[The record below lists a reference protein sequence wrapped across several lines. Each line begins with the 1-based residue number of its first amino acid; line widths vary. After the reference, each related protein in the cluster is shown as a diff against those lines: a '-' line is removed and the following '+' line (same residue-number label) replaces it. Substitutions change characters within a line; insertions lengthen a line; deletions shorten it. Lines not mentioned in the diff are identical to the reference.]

1 MRKYFLLLMIVFCCK
16 MFGQNPIDVYES
28 TVKIGESETQEYL
41 CGLAEG
47 DQLLF
52 SFEVVKGRKLD
63 KIEILEYPSFS
74 KFSDYKTSKIDRKT
88 ITIPNTGIYLFRFSN
103 LAGSDKVCKYKI
115 ERIPANE
122 QKARFNTTVYWK
134 TVNDTTYY
142 NAGEQTVTTLD
153 TVISN
158 ITDRVQNVHSSY
170 NMKGNRISFNFALPP
185 KTTACSYY
193 IGVNQA
199 GSKAFADASGS
210 LLRSASPFVSKIPG
224 YGPLAALAL
233 NGTSFLT
240 TLVGGESVQYWITD
254 AANAKLFDEGKPFK
268 YIKQG
273 NVVNDFS
280 RITTPLKGEY
290 FVCLQN
296 DNKVQSIDV
305 TVKITAVTLQERKTT
320 RPIRKYSVESKS
332 VPYLKK

>member
-1 MRKYFLLLMIVFCCK
+1 MRKYFLLLMIVFGCR
-16 MFGQNPIDVYES
+16 MFGQKPIDVYES
-28 TVKIGESETQEYL
+28 TVKIEENETQEYM

-47 DQLLF
+47 DQLVF
-52 SFEVVKGRKLD
+52 SFDAVKGGKPD
-63 KIEILEYPSFS
+63 KIEILEYPGSL
-74 KFSDYKTSKIDRKT
+74 KFSEYKTSKIDRKT
-88 ITIPNTGIYLFRFSN
+88 ITISNTGIYLFRFSN
-103 LAGSDKVCKYKI
+103 STGGSKVCKYKV

-122 QKARFNTTVYWK
+122 QMARFNTTVYWK
-134 TVNDTTYY
+134 TVNDTSFYD
-142 NAGEQTVTTLD
+142 AGLQTVTSLD
-153 TVISN
+153 TVVSN
-158 ITDRVQNVHSSY
+158 IADRVQNVHSSY
-170 NMKGNRISFNFALPP
+170 NMKGNRVSFNFVLPP
-185 KTTACSYY
+185 KTTAFSYY

-199 GSKAFADASGS
+199 GSKAFMDATGS

-240 TLVGGESVQYWITD
+240 TMVGGESVQYWITD
-254 AANAKLFDEGKPFK
+254 AANAGLFNAGKPFK

-280 RITTPLKGEY
+280 RITPPLKGEY

-305 TVKITAVTLQERKTT
+305 TVKITAVSLCERKIS
-320 RPIRKYSVESKS
+320 RPIRKFTVESRS
-332 VPYLKK
+332 VPYLKN